1 MSIGTLFGIAAAASV
16 LAHTAATK
24 RGRNPQV
31 WSVLAFLF
39 PITLVVLWCLS
50 ARPAS
55 AAKASAPVAPA
66 PKTPVVIRPSGWADS
81 EATDSEQHAA
91 MNERGMSTASLAESW

>member
-16 LAHTAATK
+16 LAHSAATK

-39 PITLVVLWCLS
+39 PITLIVLWCLS
-50 ARPAS
+50 ARPAT
-55 AAKASAPVAPA
+55 AAKGSGPAAAAPKAPV
-66 PKTPVVIRPSGWADS
+66 VVRPSGWADS
-81 EATDSEQHAA
+81 EATASEQHAA
-91 MNERGMSTASLAESW
+91 MSERGISTASLAESW

>member
-16 LAHTAATK
+16 LAHSAATK

-39 PITLVVLWCLS
+39 PIALIVLWCLS
-50 ARPAS
+50 ARSATPAGTPGP
-55 AAKASAPVAPA
+55 AAGVKGTAAP
-66 PKTPVVIRPSGWADS
+66 RPSGWADS
-81 EATDSEQHAA
+81 PSPASEQNPA
-91 MNERGMSTASLAESW
+91 MHERGMSATSLAEGW